1 MKAEEKSVPGLRLLN
16 GGLAEG
22 ADEEVGFLR
31 RYQAF

>member
-1 MKAEEKSVPGLRLLN
+1 MKAEEKAVPGLRLLN

-31 RYQAF
+31 RHQVL